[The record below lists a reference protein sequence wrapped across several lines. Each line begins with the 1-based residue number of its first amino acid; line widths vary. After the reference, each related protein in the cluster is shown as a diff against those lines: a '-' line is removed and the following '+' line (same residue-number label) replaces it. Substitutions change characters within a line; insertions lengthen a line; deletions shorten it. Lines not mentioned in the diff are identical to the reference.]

1 MYFYLRPM
9 WCLESSMFS
18 YPYYLIAP
26 SIAIVAVALDFI
38 FGEPRRYHPLVGFGW
53 LADKFE
59 AWFNPANNQN
69 KAAQRYIGALAL
81 VFLLSPFIW
90 LAYWVC
96 HVSFA
101 NGAISLVANTL
112 LLYFAIGHKSLH
124 DHARAVSHALNNND
138 EALAK
143 TAASYM
149 VSRDS
154 AAIDPV
160 PATVESVLENG
171 NDGVFGAL
179 FWFFIAGGA
188 GALLFRL
195 ANTMDA
201 MWGYKTSRFYYF
213 GWAAARLDDVID
225 YIPARLCALS
235 YALLGN
241 TKLALNC
248 WKTQAPTWDSPNAGP
263 VMSAG
268 AGALNL
274 KLGGAARY
282 KGEWHQ
288 RPILGAGELPV
299 ALDIERA
306 LALVRHSV
314 YLWLAVYLVTSCVIH
329 TYA

>member
-1 MYFYLRPM
+1 
-9 WCLESSMFS
+9 MFS

-53 LADKFE
+53 LANQLE
-59 AWFNPANNQN
+59 AWLNPTNNQN
-69 KAAQRYIGALAL
+69 KALQRLIGALAL
-81 VFLLSPFIW
+81 VLLLSPFIW

-96 HVSFA
+96 NISFS
-101 NGAISLVANTL
+101 NNAISLIANTL

-154 AAIDPV
+154 AAIEPI
-160 PATVESVLENG
+160 PATVESILENG

-188 GALLFRL
+188 GALAFRL

-213 GWAAARLDDVID
+213 GWAAARLDDVLD
-225 YIPARLCALS
+225 YIPARLCAVS
-235 YALLGN
+235 YAIVGN

-248 WKTQAPTWDSPNAGP
+248 WKTQASTWDSPNAGP

-268 AGALNL
+268 AGALNVL
-274 KLGGAARY
+274 LGGPACY
-282 KGEWHQ
+282 FGEWHQ
-288 RPILGAGELPV
+288 RPILGTGEPPI
-299 ALDIERA
+299 ADDIERA

-314 YLWLAVYLVTSCVIH
+314 YLWLAVFLIISCIIH
-329 TYA
+329 YHA